1 MNYYDKNA
9 FNIESIEDGS
19 DGIKWAKRLLLANG
33 IALLYVIAYIFICI
47 YYVKPKLI
55 VAVDSG
61 RPIYFLFFGSALFLF
76 LAVMLII
83 GAVLRKQIDKLD
95 IQQKIYYDLY
105 LYNRIGTKLK
115 KWGSLLALAM
125 ARLEAIKGDKQM
137 CKNALTLCK
146 FKRPNKD
153 YQVLKNWVEGAD
165 GPIDVS
171 LLQKV
176 KTKWVPYVIIEF
188 ILFSMTCL
196 YICFD
201 RDMLTVY
208 GISSIL
214 LALFFLS
221 LQF

>member
-137 CKNALTLCK
+137 CKNALALYK
-146 FKRPNKD
+146 LKRKGKD
-153 YQVLKNWVEGAD
+153 YQVIENWLNGAE

-171 LLQKV
+171 LLQKLN
-176 KTKWVPYVIIEF
+176 TK
-188 ILFSMTCL
+188 L
-196 YICFD
+196 YKNINKNNK
-201 RDMLTVY
+201 
-208 GISSIL
+208 
-214 LALFFLS
+214 
-221 LQF
+221 